1 MNKLIS
7 AKINLSKIDK
17 TKLFKGA
24 KGTYL
29 DIAIWV
35 NETPDQFGNDIS
47 IEQSVKKGEP
57 KIYLGEGKFYVKQEP
72 KTEAAPVVAN
82 QPDDLPWDNL

>member
-1 MNKLIS
+1 MNRLIN
-7 AKINLSKIDK
+7 AKINVSKIDK

-29 DIAIWV
+29 DLAIWV

-47 IEQSVKKGEP
+47 IEQRTGKDEK
-57 KIYLGEGKFYVKQEP
+57 KIYLGEGKFYVKSEP
-72 KTEAAPVVAN
+72 KEVVSN
-82 QPDDLPWDNL
+82 TTNTDDLPF

>member
-1 MNKLIS
+1 MNRLIN
-7 AKINLSKIDK
+7 AKINVSKIDK

-29 DIAIWV
+29 DLAIWV

-47 IEQSVKKGEP
+47 IEQRTGKDEK
-57 KIYLGEGKFYVKQEP
+57 KIYLGEGKFYVKSEP
-72 KTEAAPVVAN
+72 KAEAKKEVVIN
-82 QPDDLPWDNL
+82 LEDSDLPF

>member
-1 MNKLIS
+1 MNRLIN
-7 AKINLSKIDK
+7 AKINVSKIDK
-17 TKLFKGA
+17 TKLFKGT

-29 DIAIWV
+29 DLAIWV

-57 KIYLGEGKFYVKQEP
+57 KIYLGEGKFYVRQE
-72 KTEAAPVVAN
+72 KTEAPKEVTN
-82 QPDDLPWDNL
+82 QPDDLPWDN

>member
-1 MNKLIS
+1 MNRLIN
-7 AKINLSKIDK
+7 AKINVSKIDK

-29 DIAIWV
+29 DLAIWV

-47 IEQSVKKGEP
+47 IEQRTGKDEK
-57 KIYLGEGKFYVKQEP
+57 KIYLGEGKFYVKAEQ
-72 KTEAAPVVAN
+72 KKAVSNTAN
-82 QPDDLPWDNL
+82 ASDDLPWD

>member
-1 MNKLIS
+1 MNRLIN
-7 AKINLSKIDK
+7 AKINVSKIDK

-29 DIAIWV
+29 DLAIWV

-57 KIYLGEGKFYVKQEP
+57 KIYLGEGKFYVKPEAKEEP
-72 KTEAAPVVAN
+72 KEIVVN
-82 QPDDLPWDNL
+82 QNEDDLPF

>member
-1 MNKLIS
+1 MNRLIN
-7 AKINLSKIDK
+7 AKINVSKIDK

-29 DIAIWV
+29 DLAIWV

-57 KIYLGEGKFYVKQEP
+57 KIYLGEGKFYVRQEP
-72 KTEAAPVVAN
+72 RTEAVNVPNDLPAD
-82 QPDDLPWDNL
+82 DDLGF